1 MVFKSVVGA
10 LGSPLFRNSSLPED
24 PVILEEVKNPFKIVP
39 YVYCYCSVNGSGR
52 IEMVFSMF
60 IKENKI
66 KKYIL
71 PGRAKMENSD
81 EWHRMCTQ
89 PVLTKMHSVNASY

>member
-1 MVFKSVVGA
+1 M
-10 LGSPLFRNSSLPED
+10 
-24 PVILEEVKNPFKIVP
+24 
-39 YVYCYCSVNGSGR
+39 

-81 EWHRMCTQ
+81 EWHRTCTQ

>member
-39 YVYCYCSVNGSGR
+39 YVYYYCSVNGS
-52 IEMVFSMF
+52 E
-60 IKENKI
+60 
-66 KKYIL
+66 
-71 PGRAKMENSD
+71 SD
-81 EWHRMCTQ
+81 WNGIFNVH
-89 PVLTKMHSVNASY
+89 KGK